1 MMAVV
6 ILEERMPEAAE
17 AVELHKLG
25 VAILE
30 TAVGMVVKVI
40 QLLS

>member
-1 MMAVV
+1 MLEVV
-6 ILEERMPEAAE
+6 EE
-17 AVELHKLG
+17 VERHKLG

-30 TAVGMVVKVI
+30 AAVGMVVKVI